1 MRPKARFVADELELY
16 EGELTADFQRV
27 YALRLI
33 DAVIERDPQELLDL
47 IRWLP
52 PDSAFLAAKQSNSST
67 QAQQLFQWST
77 QQDLLLKQVNLT
89 QELIWV
95 LAQVNSKKKI
105 ARPEPISGPHGS
117 PETKKVSGG
126 DANAFARMLLAQA
139 KKG

>member
-1 MRPKARFVADELELY
+1 M
-16 EGELTADFQRV
+16 

-33 DAVIERDPQELLDL
+33 DVVVERDPQEVLDL

-52 PDSAFLAAKQSNSST
+52 PDSAFLAAKRATTPT

-105 ARPEPISGPHGS
+105 AEPKPISGPHGS
-117 PETKKVSGG
+117 PETNKVSGG
-126 DANAFARMLLAQA
+126 DATAFAHALLAKA